1 MEAFWGKVFKEKLNR
16 TFIIFEALPTILA
29 IIFRNFTTISADLQQ
44 VKQNLIS
51 SITDLVWVVWR
62 VVWEFVW
69 IHSSVSLPDNK
80 LWQHQSKSIQNKIAE
95 FSCPFQFYWISL
107 LYFKY
112 FAHSLHSKKNSIKS
126 KNYSQCSDL

>member
-51 SITDLVWVVWR
+51 SITDLV
-62 VVWEFVW
+62 
-69 IHSSVSLPDNK
+69 
-80 LWQHQSKSIQNKIAE
+80 
-95 FSCPFQFYWISL
+95 
-107 LYFKY
+107 
-112 FAHSLHSKKNSIKS
+112 
-126 KNYSQCSDL
+126 